1 MLPVKWFFIDSRSF
15 QCFPLSGNGCE
26 LFSLHIRSFGHENE
40 HEQAY
45 QVLDYKETTKKAKE
59 NNGTVGHKEG

>member
-1 MLPVKWFFIDSRSF
+1 MFST
-15 QCFPLSGNGCE
+15 SGNGCE
-26 LFSLHIRSFGHENE
+26 LFSVDIRSFGHENE

-59 NNGTVGHKEG
+59 TTEIFIKKQRRY